1 MKPIIIK
8 EEDRPII
15 EKTLKEIK
23 KKELKDMSI
32 EELNYIIENDDS
44 LTPSTRLP
52 YITEIFK
59 KSKWK

>member
-8 EEDRPII
+8 EEDRPRI

-32 EELNYIIENDDS
+32 E
-44 LTPSTRLP
+44 
-52 YITEIFK
+52 
-59 KSKWK
+59 